1 MKKQKFNFVKHIAVA
16 LASCFLLGT
25 FAGCKEQ
32 ESETKKE
39 SATLDYSTVQNVE
52 GTHQFNVQ
60 ETSKKIVENGATNY
74 KIVVADTLSTLEKTA
89 LEELIYFFKE
99 ATGIALQVVSDTQ
112 VSYTETAQFISL
124 GTNGYA
130 TQANV
135 EADSSVLGDTGLTI
149 QTKGES
155 VFLLGAKERGT
166 LYAVYEFLSQAFN
179 YEYYSSNIIQIDRNV
194 KNVSLMNYDIVDVPD
209 YEYNLATY
217 GYVRSS
223 ETIRNRYRMV
233 EDKSLFIPVGG
244 KMYHN
249 SFEWLPKDSYLAD
262 HSQWYSDDKT
272 QLCYTAHGDEK
283 EYNLML
289 AAALAKAKML
299 LSDPE
304 YADAAILTFTQQD
317 TQTWCE
323 CDTCKAEMQK
333 YGTNAAV
340 VVKFVN
346 ALRRLID
353 TWFEMDGAEYKR
365 DFKLLF
371 FAYHLTNRP
380 PTVYDEKTNTY
391 KPVDSSVKCTPGVG
405 VYFAETLGDYQ
416 QNFTEQYNREIG
428 QNMAGWGAC
437 AEDLFFWSYN
447 VNFSHYL
454 TPYNSFS
461 AMQDIYK
468 YGALNNAHFLFDQG
482 QYNQDGKPTGWCM
495 LKIYLSSKLAWN
507 VNENMEELID
517 DFFNA
522 YFGPAA
528 NAMKSMFDGFR
539 VQAFYNEHNG
549 YSGAQSVL
557 HNAMQDKYW
566 SRALLEDWLAA
577 TQQAMEDI
585 KAVKTTN
592 PTLYEAYK
600 LNINIERLSP
610 IYMLVELYDS
620 AYSEEVVLNYQK
632 EFLQI
637 ATEIG
642 ITRVDESKNTPANLY
657 LKWGL

>member
-1 MKKQKFNFVKHIAVA
+1 MKKQNEKLMKRIAVA
-16 LASCFLLGT
+16 LAACLTFGI
-25 FAGCKEQ
+25 FAGCAG
-32 ESETKKE
+32 KKDPNGKIT
-39 SATLDYSTVQNVE
+39 ALDYSTIEEVA
-52 GTHQFNVQ
+52 GTHSFNVR
-60 ETSKKIVENGATNY
+60 ETNKKLVDNGRTEY
-74 KIVVADTLSTLEKTA
+74 SVVVAETLSKTENTA
-89 LEELIYFFKE
+89 LKELLYFFKE
-99 ATGIALQVVSDTQ
+99 ATGITLNTVVDAQ
-112 VSYTETAQFISL
+112 VSYSDSAKFISL
-124 GTNGYA
+124 GNNAYSA
-130 TQANV
+130 QAEV
-135 EADSSVLGDTGLTI
+135 IADGEVLGDTGLTI
-149 QTKGES
+149 QTKGNS
-155 VFLLGAKERGT
+155 IFLLGAKARGT

-179 YEYYSSNIIQIDRNV
+179 YEYFSSNIIQID
-194 KNVSLMNYDIVDVPD
+194 KNVTNLPLMEYDIVDVPD

-217 GYVRSS
+217 GYVRGS

-249 SFEWLPKDSYLAD
+249 SFEWLPKDRYFED
-262 HSQWYSDDKT
+262 HRKWYSDDKT
-272 QLCYTAHGDEK
+272 QLCYTAHGDED

-289 AAALAKAKML
+289 AAALKKAKAL
-299 LSDPE
+299 LKDPT
-304 YADAAILTFTQQD
+304 YADASILTFTQQD

-323 CDTCKAEMQK
+323 CDACTAELYK
-333 YGTNAAV
+333 YGTNSAV

-380 PTVYDEKTNTY
+380 PTVYNAETDSY
-391 KPVDSSVKCTPGVG
+391 SAVDSSVKCVPGVG

-416 QNFTEQYNREIG
+416 QSFTEQYNREIG

-468 YGALNNAHFLFDQG
+468 YGAMNNAHFLFDQG

-507 VNENMEELID
+507 VNENMEELVN
-517 DFFNA
+517 DFFSA

-528 NAMKSMFDGFR
+528 TTMKAMFDSFR
-539 VQAFYNEHNG
+539 VQAFYNENNG
-549 YSGAQSVL
+549 YAGAQSVL
-557 HNAMQDKYW
+557 HNAMQEEYW

-577 TQQAMEDI
+577 TEQAMRDIQAI
-585 KAVKTTN
+585 KATD

-600 LNINIERLSP
+600 LNINIERISP

-620 AYSEEVVLNYQK
+620 AYSETVVRNYQK

-642 ITRVDESKNTPANLY
+642 ITRVDETKNTPANLY

>member
-1 MKKQKFNFVKHIAVA
+1 MKRQKMNFVKRIAV
-16 LASCFLLGT
+16 LMASFFLLSAFT
-25 FAGCKEQ
+25 GCDGMSSGDDNKIEN
-32 ESETKKE
+32 
-39 SATLDYSTVQNVE
+39 LDYETMQEVE
-52 GTHQFNVQ
+52 GTHQFRVQ
-60 ETSKKIVENGATNY
+60 TTAKSLVKNGATEY
-74 KIVVADTLSTLEKTA
+74 KVVVAETLSELEETA
-89 LEELIYFFKE
+89 LKELLYFFKE
-99 ATGIALQVVSDTQ
+99 ATGLSLQTTLDSE
-112 VSYTETAQFISL
+112 VSYTDSAKYISL
-124 GTNGYA
+124 GNTAYA

-135 EADSSVLGDTGLTI
+135 VADAKVLGDTGLTI
-149 QTKGES
+149 QTKGNS
-155 VFLLGAKERGT
+155 VFLLGAKGRGT
-166 LYAVYEFLSQAFN
+166 LNAVYEFLTQIFH
-179 YEYYSSNIIQIDRNV
+179 YEYFSSNIIQID
-194 KNVSLMNYDIVDVPD
+194 KNVTDVPLMQYDIVDVPD
-209 YEYNLATY
+209 YEYNVATY
-217 GYVRSS
+217 GYVRGS

-249 SFEWLPKDSYLAD
+249 SFEWLPKESYLES
-262 HSQWYSDDKT
+262 HRKWYSDDKT

-289 AAALAKAKML
+289 AAALQKAKVL
-299 LSDPE
+299 LSDPA
-304 YADAAILTFTQQD
+304 YADATILTFTQQD

-323 CDTCKAEMQK
+323 CDTCTAEMQK
-333 YGTNAAV
+333 YGANSAV
-340 VVKFVN
+340 VVKFMN

-380 PTVYDEKTNTY
+380 PTVYDEATKSY
-391 KPVDSSVKCTPGVG
+391 KAVDSSVKCVPGVG
-405 VYFAETLGDYQ
+405 VYFASTLGDYQ

-428 QNMAGWGAC
+428 QNMLGWGAC

-468 YGALNNAHFLFDQG
+468 YGAMNNAHFLFDQG

-517 DFFNA
+517 KFFTA

-528 NAMKSMFDGFR
+528 ASMKKMFDGFR
-539 VQAFYNEHNG
+539 VQAFFNEHNG
-549 YSGAQSVL
+549 YSGAHSVL
-557 HNAMQDKYW
+557 HDAMQDKYW
-566 SRALLEDWLAA
+566 SRPLLEDWLSL
-577 TQQAMEDI
+577 TKQAMKEI
-585 KAVKTTN
+585 QSVKATD

-600 LNINIERLSP
+600 LNINIERISP

-620 AYSEEVVLNYQK
+620 AYSETIIRGYQK

-642 ITRVDESKNTPANLY
+642 ITRVDETKNTPANLY
-657 LKWGL
+657 LKWGI

>member
-1 MKKQKFNFVKHIAVA
+1 MKKQKLHFVKHIAIA
-16 LASCFLLGT
+16 LAGCFLMGSLASCAKAINNQEALEYT
-25 FAGCKEQ
+25 TIEQ
-32 ESETKKE
+32 
-39 SATLDYSTVQNVE
+39 VE
-52 GTHQFNVQ
+52 GTHQFNIQ
-60 ETSKKIVENGATNY
+60 PTNKKLVENGTTEY
-74 KIVVADTLSTLEKTA
+74 KVVVSEIPTDLEKTA
-89 LEELIYFFKE
+89 LKELIYFFNE
-99 ATGIALQVVSDTQ
+99 ATGISLQTVLDTQ
-112 VSYTETAQFISL
+112 VSFTDTAKYISL
-124 GTNGYA
+124 GENAYTA
-130 TQANV
+130 QANIV
-135 EADSSVLGDTGLTI
+135 ADTKALGDTGLMI
-149 QTKGES
+149 QTKGNS
-155 VFLLGAKERGT
+155 VFLLGAKGRGT
-166 LYAVYEFLSQAFN
+166 LHAVYEFLTQAFH
-179 YEYYSSNIIQIDRNV
+179 YEYFSSNIIQIDKNV
-194 KNVSLMNYDIVDVPD
+194 KNLPLMQYDIVDVPD
-209 YEYNLATY
+209 YEYNVATY
-217 GYVRSS
+217 GYVRGS

-244 KMYHN
+244 KLYHN
-249 SFEWLPKDSYLAD
+249 SFEWLPKESYFES
-262 HSQWYSDDKT
+262 HRKWYSDDKT

-289 AAALAKAKML
+289 AAALQKAKTL
-299 LSDPE
+299 LSDST
-304 YADAAILTFTQQD
+304 YADATILTFTQQD
-317 TQTWCE
+317 TKTWCD
-323 CDTCKAEMQK
+323 CDTCTSELQK
-333 YGTNAAV
+333 YGANSAV

-380 PTVYDEKTNTY
+380 PTVYNEKTNTY
-391 KPVDSSVKCTPGVG
+391 KAIDSSVKCVPGVG

-416 QNFTEQYNREIG
+416 QNFTEQYNRDIG
-428 QNMAGWGAC
+428 QNMSGWGAC

-468 YGALNNAHFLFDQG
+468 YGAKNNVHFLFDQG

-517 DFFNA
+517 KFFNA

-528 NAMKSMFDGFR
+528 TSMKNMFDTFR
-539 VQAFYNEHNG
+539 VQAFFNEHNG
-549 YSGAQSVL
+549 YSGATSVL

-566 SRALLEDWLAA
+566 SRPLLEDWLSA
-577 TQQAMEDI
+577 TKQALQDI
-585 KAVKTTN
+585 QTVKETD
-592 PTLYEAYK
+592 PSLYEAYK
-600 LNINIERLSP
+600 LNIHIERLSP
-610 IYMLVELYDS
+610 IYMLIELYDS
-620 AYSEEVVLNYQK
+620 AYSEEVVRNYQK

-642 ITRVDESKNTPANLY
+642 ITRVDETKNTPANLY

>member
-1 MKKQKFNFVKHIAVA
+1 MKRQKMNFVKRIAVM
-16 LASCFLLGT
+16 LASCFLLSAFT
-25 FAGCKEQ
+25 GCGDKN
-32 ESETKKE
+32 SDDDNKLTN
-39 SATLDYSTVQNVE
+39 LDYETMQAVE
-52 GTHQFNVQ
+52 GTHQFHVQ
-60 ETSKKIVENGATNY
+60 KTSKNIVNDGATEY
-74 KIVVADTLSTLEKTA
+74 KVVVSENPSEMEQTA
-89 LEELIYFFKE
+89 LKELLYFFKE
-99 ATGIALQVVSDTQ
+99 ATGITLQTVLDSEVN
-112 VSYTETAQFISL
+112 YTDSAKYISL
-124 GTNGYA
+124 GNNAYTA
-130 TQANV
+130 QANV
-135 EADSSVLGDTGLTI
+135 AVEAETLGDTGLTI

-155 VFLLGAKERGT
+155 VFVLGAKGRGT
-166 LYAVYEFLSQAFN
+166 LNAVYEFLAQAFH
-179 YEYYSSNIIQIDRNV
+179 YEYFSSNMIQIDRNV
-194 KNVSLMNYDIVDVPD
+194 TELPLMQYDIVDVPD
-209 YEYNLATY
+209 YEYNVATY
-217 GYVRSS
+217 GYVRGS

-233 EDKSLFIPVGG
+233 EDKTLFIPVGG

-249 SFEWLPKDSYLAD
+249 SFEWLPKENYLENNRE
-262 HSQWYSDDKT
+262 WYSDDKT

-289 AAALAKAKML
+289 AAALQKAKEL
-299 LSDPE
+299 LSDPAYE
-304 YADAAILTFTQQD
+304 DATILTFTQQD

-323 CDTCKAEMQK
+323 CDTCVAELQK
-333 YGTNAAV
+333 YGANSAV
-340 VVKFVN
+340 VVKFMN

-380 PTVYDEKTNTY
+380 PTVYDEATKTY
-391 KPVDSSVKCTPGVG
+391 KAVDSSVKCVPGVG

-416 QNFTEQYNREIG
+416 QSFTEQYNREIG
-428 QNMAGWGAC
+428 QNMSGWGAC
-437 AEDLFFWSYN
+437 ADDLFFWSYN

-468 YGALNNAHFLFDQG
+468 YGAMNNAHFLFDQG

-517 DFFNA
+517 KFFAA

-528 NAMKSMFDGFR
+528 TSMRKMFDGFR
-539 VQAFYNEHNG
+539 VQAFFNENNG
-549 YSGAQSVL
+549 YSGAHSVL
-557 HNAMQDKYW
+557 HDAMQDKYW
-566 SRALLEDWLAA
+566 SRALLEDWLSL
-577 TQQAMEDI
+577 TERAMGEI
-585 KAVKTTN
+585 ESVKETN

-610 IYMLVELYDS
+610 IYMLIELYDS
-620 AYSEEVVLNYQK
+620 AYSEDVVRNYQK

-642 ITRVDESKNTPANLY
+642 ITRVDETKNTPANLY